1 MTVNAAVGIGPAY
14 DVDRLLTD
22 ILGIGEL
29 NTPDLAAPVLAPL
42 TAGVEN
48 ATIGLLVTCGAYY
61 PDQEPMK
68 ETNDLSYRLLPR
80 ERDLSS
86 VLFGHKTPV
95 RAFAQADPNVAYPR
109 VRMIELES
117 AGVIGRYAGNAVSIV
132 GSISDYDGLASVTAP
147 RAVAEFREMRVDLAL
162 IVPFCPQCH
171 VASAVLGPGDR
182 GTRAAHDQRHHA
194 HQTGSR
200 DETAA
205 RDIPGFPPGL
215 SDRPPGAT
223 RTTARNPPRGA

>member
-1 MTVNAAVGIGPAY
+1 MFLRSAVASELKPSCRGHGVPMTTNVATGSEPAY

-22 ILGIGEL
+22 VLGIGEL
-29 NTPDLAAPVLAPL
+29 STPDLAAPVLAPL
-42 TAGVEN
+42 TVGLPD

-109 VRMIELES
+109 DRMIELES
-117 AGVIGRYAGNAVSIV
+117 AGVIGRYADNAVSIV
-132 GSISDYDGLASVTAP
+132 GSISDYDGLASSTAP
-147 RAVAEFREMRVDLAL
+147 RVVAEFREM
-162 IVPFCPQCH
+162 
-171 VASAVLGPGDR
+171 
-182 GTRAAHDQRHHA
+182 
-194 HQTGSR
+194 
-200 DETAA
+200 
-205 RDIPGFPPGL
+205 
-215 SDRPPGAT
+215 
-223 RTTARNPPRGA
+223 